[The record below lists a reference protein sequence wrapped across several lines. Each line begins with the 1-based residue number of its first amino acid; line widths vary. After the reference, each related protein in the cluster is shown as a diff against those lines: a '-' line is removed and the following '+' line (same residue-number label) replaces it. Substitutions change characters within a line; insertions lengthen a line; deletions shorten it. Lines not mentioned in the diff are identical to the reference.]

1 MQVIANRKIPQIINR
16 HFMNHIILLLLLFTV
31 YPANAN
37 LTPREKA
44 SDAELDYI
52 RTAFYASVEDSK
64 KSDLLASYVA
74 YRFSDDESTY
84 EPIIMAYSG
93 AIDALQAK
101 HAFNPFVKL
110 SYVRSSL
117 RKLHVSVNK
126 APRNPE
132 IRFLR
137 FSVLHHI
144 PSFLGYGPMLRQDRD
159 MLYTV
164 LIEEGQHTTLEK
176 QTLVGVLEFLLDSQ
190 RLTPEQE
197 RSVHQLYSTIDAH
210 GHVPYH

>member
-1 MQVIANRKIPQIINR
+1 MK
-16 HFMNHIILLLLLFTV
+16 HIILLLLLYTV
-31 YPANAN
+31 YPASAN
-37 LTPREKA
+37 LIPRDKA

-52 RTAFYASVEDSK
+52 RNSFYESVDDSK
-64 KSDLLASYVA
+64 KTDLLASYVA

-93 AIDALQAK
+93 VIDALQAK

-117 RKLHVSVNK
+117 RKLHVSVDK
-126 APRNPE
+126 APRDPE

-144 PSFLGYGPMLRQDRD
+144 PSFLGYGPMMRQDRD

-164 LIEEGQHTTLEK
+164 LIEEGQHSTFEK
-176 QTLVGVLEFLLDSQ
+176 QMLAGVLEFLLDSQ

-197 RSVHQLYSTIDAH
+197 RLIRQLYSTIDAH
-210 GHVPYH
+210 GHVPSH